1 MRDETVLLVDSDREW
16 LTTLEATLR
25 SHGYSLFIAEGAI
38 QGKERAQEEQPDV
51 IIVELEVPGNAGVRL
66 VEQFRQIAPVADV
79 VIVTESDD
87 REQEEAARNAGAGAY
102 YRKPIDAE
110 ALHSVIE
117 AAAQADASG
126 SLGFEADMS
135 RALQDGEF
143 MPYYQ
148 PKVCLDSGRCSGAE
162 ALLRWPRRDSV
173 SVPRLIEV
181 AERNGLITKIDEW
194 MIRGV
199 CRQLE
204 HWDRVGTED
213 DDVPALSVNL
223 SNYRLGHR
231 DIATLFRETM
241 RETGVRAPWIQVE
254 ITETVVVEN
263 REAERTL
270 QELSNLGVGLSVDD
284 FGTGYSA
291 LSYLKKLP
299 LTRLKIDR
307 EFVAGLPESEEDVS
321 LVRPMIDMAHGLGL
335 DVLAEGVETMPQA
348 QCLRELGC
356 DRAQGFLFGRPTP
369 AENFWEEWQTSGV
382 RRDAEPSRPTG
393 PFWPGSKL
401 V

>member
-1 MRDETVLLVDSDREW
+1 MRDQTVLLVDSDREW
-16 LTTLEATLR
+16 LTTLEAALR
-25 SHGYSLFIAEGAI
+25 SHGYSLLIAEGAI
-38 QGKERAQEEQPDV
+38 QGKQRAQEEQPDV
-51 IIVELEVPGNAGVRL
+51 IIVELEVPGNAGVRI

-87 REQEEAARNAGAGAY
+87 RAQEQAARNAGAGAY
-102 YRKPIDAE
+102 YRKPIDVE

-117 AAAQADASG
+117 AA
-126 SLGFEADMS
+126 
-135 RALQDGEF
+135 
-143 MPYYQ
+143 
-148 PKVCLDSGRCSGAE
+148 
-162 ALLRWPRRDSV
+162 
-173 SVPRLIEV
+173 
-181 AERNGLITKIDEW
+181 ERNGLIAKIDEW

-204 HWDRVGTED
+204 HWDRVGPED
-213 DDVPALSVNL
+213 DDVPVLSVNL

-231 DIATLFRETM
+231 DIATLFRETLS
-241 RETGVRAPWIQVE
+241 ETGVRAPWIEVE

-263 REAERTL
+263 EEAEHTL
-270 QELSNLGVGLSVDD
+270 QELNDLGVSLSVDD
-284 FGTGYSA
+284 FGTGFSA

-299 LTRLKIDR
+299 LTSLKIDR
-307 EFVAGLPESEEDVS
+307 EFVAGLPENEEDVS

-335 DVLAEGVETMPQA
+335 DVLAEGVETVPQA

-369 AENFWEEWQTSGV
+369 AENFWEEWQTPGV
-382 RRDAEPSRPTG
+382 RSDAEPSRPAG
-393 PFWPGSKL
+393 PFWPGSKS